1 SATEIGGR
9 DAAVAFPDRG
19 EPVPQSRTRQ
29 LSPIARH
36 LPRHQRPDCRRRRAG
51 FARPW
56 HCRRS
61 DSHEKADRRAS
72 RQAAACA
79 DDAEV
84 RRTGLSRNRRRPRML
99 RRERAGQRLSSPQTP
114 QGGVVKAMSNA
125 NEFERLLMAGGTGEA
140 LVEKLVRDAHA
151 ALRPKLEI
159 VRRPEAAL
167 GAIATPLG
175 PLLVAIGPRGLA
187 MVHYMDHGGTERA
200 LQALRYRFDPVEDSR
215 AVRGVGREISDF
227 IAGDLDA
234 LKSRIDLSLVESPF
248 RLAALRRLRE
258 VPAGSVVT
266 YQALAA

>member
-1 SATEIGGR
+1 
-9 DAAVAFPDRG
+9 
-19 EPVPQSRTRQ
+19 
-29 LSPIARH
+29 
-36 LPRHQRPDCRRRRAG
+36 
-51 FARPW
+51 
-56 HCRRS
+56 
-61 DSHEKADRRAS
+61 
-72 RQAAACA
+72 
-79 DDAEV
+79 
-84 RRTGLSRNRRRPRML
+84 
-99 RRERAGQRLSSPQTP
+99 
-114 QGGVVKAMSNA
+114 MSNA
-125 NEFERLLMAGGTGEA
+125 NKFERLLMADGTGEA

-200 LQALRYRFDPVEDSR
+200 LQALRCKFDPVEDSR

-266 YQALAA
+266 YQGLAAATGAPNAQRAVGSAMATNPIPVYVPCHRVVRSDGSVGCYRGGLSRKIMLLRVEGFAIDRHHRLDSDAVWGHRQSRIFCRPECGAARRADRSKLLIFADLEHARRAGMRACKVCRPG